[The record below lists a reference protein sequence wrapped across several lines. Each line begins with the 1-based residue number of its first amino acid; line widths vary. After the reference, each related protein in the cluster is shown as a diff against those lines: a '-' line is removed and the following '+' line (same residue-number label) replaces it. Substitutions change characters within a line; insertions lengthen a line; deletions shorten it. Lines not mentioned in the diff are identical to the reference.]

1 MPYKLSWKNTILEGY
16 RNIVSWENPMSSPI
30 IEENHQKNVLNGN
43 ILDSGLAIDPDNPYI
58 GNCWVIYKDQATA
71 EMIFEENS
79 KAFSIVP
86 KQFCKTANAFKLLKP
101 ACEKEE

>member
-79 KAFSIVP
+79 KAVPDIYQSLEGIIASDIVWSDV
-86 KQFCKTANAFKLLKP
+86 
-101 ACEKEE
+101 